1 MRTLIQN
8 GTVVNVF
15 TDKLERADVLIE
27 DDRIIGVGDY
37 SGAEADEIHDA
48 SGKWIC
54 PGFIDGH
61 IHIESTMLLPSE
73 LTKACMPHGTTAIVA
88 DPHEI
93 ANVCGING
101 ISFMIE
107 ASEALPLQIYFM
119 LPSCVPATPIDE
131 SGALLTAKEL
141 GFFYG
146 HPRVLGLAE
155 MMNYPGVLNN
165 DPQVIAKINDA
176 RAHGA
181 IINGHAP
188 LLSGHDLDRY
198 IAHGIQDDHECS
210 SEAEAKER
218 ISKGQWVMIR
228 QGTSARNLKGLISL
242 FEEPYNR
249 RCLLVT
255 DDKHPHDLIANG
267 HIDSII
273 RQAVQ
278 MGASPVVG
286 IRMATIQAAL
296 CFRLRNIGA
305 IAPGYQADI
314 NILDDLQ
321 TVRVRDVYRS
331 GRRYVKDGVIEAIP
345 SERIRMDLI
354 KSVSHTFYIDA
365 LTADAFRCADRG
377 QRQCR
382 VIQIIPGELLTR
394 ETVETVNL
402 DQNDGIDCESDRLKI
417 AVCERHLNTGHIG
430 LGWIRGIG
438 IKEGAIASSVSHDS
452 HNLVVVGANET
463 DMAIA
468 ANHVRNLGGGC
479 AVVRNGEILSD
490 MPLPIAGLMS
500 YASAGELSQQNLRLR
515 NAVHS
520 LGAPENIE
528 PFMCMAFMCLPVIP
542 FLKITTR
549 GLYSTDEQKIVPA
562 VLPEQEN

>member
-1 MRTLIQN
+1 MRTLIKN

-27 DDRIIGVGDY
+27 DDRIVGVGDY
-37 SGAEADEIHDA
+37 ADAAADEVHDA

-107 ASEALPLQIYFM
+107 ASENLPMQTYIM

-155 MMNYPGVLNN
+155 MMNYPGVLSE
-165 DPQVIAKINDA
+165 DAQVLAKINDA

-255 DDKHPHDLIANG
+255 DDKHPADLLASG

-314 NILDDLQ
+314 NILDDLES
-321 TVRVRDVYRS
+321 VRVRDVYRS
-331 GRRYVKDGVIEAIP
+331 GHRYVTNGVIEPIP
-345 SERIRMDLI
+345 SEYIRMDLI
-354 KSVSHTFYIDA
+354 KSVSRSFYLDPVTTEK
-365 LTADAFRCADRG
+365 LRFSERG
-377 QRQCR
+377 VRKCR
-382 VIQIIPGELLTR
+382 VIEAIPGELLTR
-394 ETVETVNL
+394 ETMENVNL
-402 DQNDGIDCESDRLKI
+402 DINGGIDTASDRLKI
-417 AVCERHLNTGHIG
+417 AVCERHSNTGHVA
-430 LGWIRGIG
+430 LGFIRGIG
-438 IKEGAIASSVSHDS
+438 LKEGAIASSVCHDS
-452 HNLVVVGANET
+452 HNLVVVGTNED
-463 DMAIA
+463 DMAFA
-468 ANHVRNLGGGC
+468 ANHVRDLGGGC
-479 AVVRNGEILSD
+479 VVVKDGESIAD

-500 YASAGELSQQNLRLR
+500 YISATELSEQNLRLR
-515 NAVHS
+515 KAVQS
-520 LGAPENIE
+520 LGAPDNIE

-562 VLPEQEN
+562 ILPEDA

>member
-1 MRTLIQN
+1 MRTLIKN

-27 DDRIIGVGDY
+27 DDRIVGVGDY
-37 SGAEADEIHDA
+37 ADAAADEVHDA

-107 ASEALPLQIYFM
+107 ASENLPMQTYIM

-155 MMNYPGVLNN
+155 MMNYPGVLSE
-165 DPQVIAKINDA
+165 DAQVLAKINDA

-255 DDKHPHDLIANG
+255 DDKHPHDLTANG

-314 NILDDLQ
+314 NILDDLES
-321 TVRVRDVYRS
+321 VRVRDVYRS
-331 GRRYVKDGVIEAIP
+331 GHRYVTNGVIEPIP
-345 SERIRMDLI
+345 SEYIRMDLI
-354 KSVSHTFYIDA
+354 KSVSRSFYLDPVTTEK
-365 LTADAFRCADRG
+365 LRFSERG
-377 QRQCR
+377 VRKCR
-382 VIQIIPGELLTR
+382 VIEAIPGELLTR
-394 ETVETVNL
+394 ETMENVNL
-402 DQNDGIDCESDRLKI
+402 DINGGIDTASDRLKI
-417 AVCERHLNTGHIG
+417 AVCERHSNTGHVA
-430 LGWIRGIG
+430 LGFIRGIG
-438 IKEGAIASSVSHDS
+438 LKEGAIASSVCHDS
-452 HNLVVVGANET
+452 HNLVVVGTNED
-463 DMAIA
+463 DMAFA
-468 ANHVRNLGGGC
+468 ANHVRDLGGGC
-479 AVVRNGEILSD
+479 VVAKDGESIAD

-500 YASAGELSQQNLRLR
+500 YISATELSEQNLRLR
-515 NAVHS
+515 KAVQS
-520 LGAPENIE
+520 LGAPDNIE

-562 VLPEQEN
+562 ILPEDA